1 MPLRIKSSA
10 ETLLPGWQKNS
21 TSFFLSL
28 KRTGFQMTSSSAL
41 WYTPEEWQSPCSC
54 LSQAQLP
61 QADLECHLQTP
72 PQTRKVSREFLV
84 GLHLVQLPCLSCA
97 TQANR
102 VQRDTGMATLSF
114 LHGAW
119 FRQHGAKRGV
129 PIICLVETE
138 ESCSLLPG
146 ENLLSLESLSSFPSF
161 FCCQNSNVLCRI
173 GDVNLNWPGPQ

>member
-10 ETLLPGWQKNS
+10 ETLLPGWPKNS

-28 KRTGFQMTSSSAL
+28 KRTGFQMTSASACGTHRRSGLAVALAELSS
-41 WYTPEEWQSPCSC
+41 
-54 LSQAQLP
+54 
-61 QADLECHLQTP
+61 QADLECHLQTQ
-72 PQTRKVSREFLV
+72 PQMRKVSREFLV
-84 GLHLVQLPCLSCA
+84 GLHLVQPPCLSCA

-102 VQRDTGMATLSF
+102 IQRDTGMATLSF
-114 LHGAW
+114 LHGTW

-173 GDVNLNWPGPQ
+173 GDVNLNWPQ